1 MRVFAVYHH
10 PVRGYEAVKNGFS
23 WPGFFFTW
31 IWAFAKGLPGIAVLL
46 LVACLLTQVFW
57 VFRDLNLLPLGVVG
71 VLAVAL
77 VVGFQ
82 GNHWREKS
90 LTRRGYRL
98 MEILLEKS
106 PDAAISKIYE
116 STNLEKAIEAAVSR
130 ALEREGME
138 RKRGGPGEAA

>member
-1 MRVFAVYHH
+1 
-10 PVRGYEAVKNGFS
+10 
-23 WPGFFFTW
+23 
-31 IWAFAKGLPGIAVLL
+31 
-46 LVACLLTQVFW
+46 VFW